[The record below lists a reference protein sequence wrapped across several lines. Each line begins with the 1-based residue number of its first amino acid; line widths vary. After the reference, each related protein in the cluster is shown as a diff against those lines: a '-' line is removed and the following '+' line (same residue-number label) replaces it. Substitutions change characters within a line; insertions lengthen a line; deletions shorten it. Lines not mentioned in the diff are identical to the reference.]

1 MRKRFLVQFTL
12 EVDPAHHRISNEVD
26 DAVDVLNMV
35 TERISWSMED
45 DDELHDVRVV
55 RLIDTAPILD
65 AAIRGR
71 VR

>member
-12 EVDPAHHRISNEVD
+12 EVNDAQHSIPDDDYDVVD
-26 DAVDVLNMV
+26 ILNMV
-35 TERISWSMED
+35 TERISWSIED

-55 RLIDTAPILD
+55 RLIDAAPTLD
-65 AAIRGR
+65 AAIHGR